1 MSVSTPKS
9 ALREQKVSLRK
20 RLIRARQSIPP
31 QIWRDKSDRICHHL
45 KALPIFPTSRI
56 ILAYWSFR
64 GEPDLGPLLLN
75 QHRWWGLPRCQGK
88 AMYWHRWYTGEPWPL
103 QKGSFGITEPHP
115 QSPGVDPEK
124 VDLIL
129 VPAVA
134 CDVKGY
140 RLGYGG
146 GYYDRMLS
154 DSRWANKPTIGIVFE
169 YARLPALPRQPWD
182 RPLDGICTESGLFL
196 VD

>member
-1 MSVSTPKS
+1 
-9 ALREQKVSLRK
+9 
-20 RLIRARQSIPP
+20 
-31 QIWRDKSDRICHHL
+31 
-45 KALPIFPTSRI
+45 
-56 ILAYWSFR
+56 
-64 GEPDLGPLLLN
+64 
-75 QHRWWGLPRCQGK
+75 
-88 AMYWHRWYTGEPWPL
+88 
-103 QKGSFGITEPHP
+103 
-115 QSPGVDPEK
+115 
-124 VDLIL
+124 
-129 VPAVA
+129 